1 MAEHNV
7 ASEHAISEVL
17 LTITPGRS
25 GFLGRGHRRHPEC
38 PLAAAAAAAA
48 LAALAALA
56 AAAAAASAATFV
68 ATSVVA
74 AAPTGTAG
82 AEQG

>member
-48 LAALAALA
+48 LAALAA
-56 AAAAAASAATFV
+56 AAAAASAATFV